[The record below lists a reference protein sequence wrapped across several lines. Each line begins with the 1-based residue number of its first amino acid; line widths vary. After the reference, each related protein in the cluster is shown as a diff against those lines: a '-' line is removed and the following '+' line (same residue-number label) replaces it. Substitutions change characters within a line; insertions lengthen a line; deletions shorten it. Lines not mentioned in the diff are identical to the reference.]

1 MRRLLAHRDARL
13 FLLGQSFSLLG
24 DTALWLALGLW
35 VKELTGSSSAAGLVF
50 LCIVAPQLLSP
61 LGGLLVDRVRRRTLL
76 LVVNPL
82 TALAVLP
89 LLLVRDAGD
98 VWIVYVVAT
107 LYGASYV
114 VLAAGQSALLVTLLP
129 AERLPSA
136 NAALQT
142 VREGLRLVAPVA
154 GAGLYTVAGGGAV
167 AILDATTFL
176 LATGALLALRLR
188 EPKPA
193 REAHHWLRATAAGAE
208 HVARTP
214 DLKRLVLASAVC
226 MLVIGFGETLI
237 FELPRALGKPD
248 SFYGVLMTVGGV
260 GAIIGAVT
268 ATRVMRRRGETALA
282 ALGMTIF
289 AIGCLLLM
297 DGVLWIVLAGKML
310 LNFGIPWM
318 FIGMVTLLQR
328 RTPGPLQ
335 GRAFAA
341 SEFALGLP
349 QTVGIAVGAG
359 LVALLDYRLLL
370 LVQAAVC
377 GATGTYLLI
386 RMRGPWRP
394 WTLISTTSWSMPTG
408 RRARMRARSWPRWR
422 RSGPRP

>member
-1 MRRLLAHRDARL
+1 MSRLLAHRDARL
-13 FLLGQSFSLLG
+13 FLLGQSLSLLG

-50 LCIVAPQLLSP
+50 LCIVAPGLLSP
-61 LGGLLVDRVRRRTLL
+61 LGGVLVDRMRRRSLL

-98 VWIVYVVAT
+98 VWMIYAVAT
-107 LYGASYV
+107 LYGTSYV
-114 VLAAGQSALLVTLLP
+114 VLAAGQSALLVTLVP
-129 AERLPSA
+129 AELLPSA

-176 LATGALLALRLR
+176 LATAALLALRLR
-188 EPKPA
+188 EPKP
-193 REAHHWLRATAAGAE
+193 EPSTEHWLRETLAGAR
-208 HVARTP
+208 HIARVP
-214 DLKRLVLASAVC
+214 ELKRLVLGMAVG
-226 MLVIGFGETLI
+226 MLVIGFGETVI
-237 FELPRALGKPD
+237 FEIPRALGRPD
-248 SFYGVLMTVGGV
+248 SFYGVLMAIGGV
-260 GAIIGAVT
+260 GAIVGALT
-268 ATRVMRRRGETALA
+268 ASTVMRRRGETALT

-289 AIGCLLLM
+289 AIGCLLM
-297 DGVLWIVLAGKML
+297 TDGYPAVIIAGKVL
-310 LNFGIPWM
+310 FNFGVPWM
-318 FIGMVTLLQR
+318 IIGMVTLIQR
-328 RTPGPLQ
+328 STPLSLQ

-349 QTVGIAVGAG
+349 QTLGIALGAG

-370 LVQAAVC
+370 LTQATVC
-377 GATGTYLLI
+377 GATGIFLL
-386 RMRGPWRP
+386 RRLTSNSSRAE
-394 WTLISTTSWSMPTG
+394 LST
-408 RRARMRARSWPRWR
+408 
-422 RSGPRP
+422 

>member
-1 MRRLLAHRDARL
+1 MRRLLGHRDARL
-13 FLLGQSFSLLG
+13 FLVGQSLSLLG

-50 LCIVAPQLLSP
+50 LCLAAPQLLSP
-61 LGGLLVDRVRRRTLL
+61 LGGLLVDRMRRRSLL

-98 VWIVYVVAT
+98 VWIIYVVAT
-107 LYGASYV
+107 LYGLSYV
-114 VLAAGQSALLVTLLP
+114 VLAAGQSALLVTMLPAELLP
-129 AERLPSA
+129 AA
-136 NAALQT
+136 NATLQT

-176 LATGALLALRLR
+176 LATVALIALRLR
-188 EPKPA
+188 EPKP
-193 REAHHWLRATAAGAE
+193 EPSGEPWLRETAAGAR
-208 HVARTP
+208 HIAARP
-214 DLKRLVLASAVC
+214 DLKRLVLSTAVC

-237 FELPRALGKPD
+237 FEIPAALGRPD
-248 SFYGVLMTVGGV
+248 SFYGVLMAIGGI
-260 GAIIGAVT
+260 GAIAGAVT
-268 ATRVMRRRGETALA
+268 ATRVMARRGETALA

-297 DGVLWIVLAGKML
+297 DGYLAVILLGKML
-310 LNFGIPWM
+310 FNFGIPWM
-318 FIGMVTLLQR
+318 FIGMVTLIQR
-328 RTPGPLQ
+328 STPGPLQ

-341 SEFALGLP
+341 SEFALGVP
-349 QTVGIAVGAG
+349 QTLGIALGAG

-370 LVQAAVC
+370 LVQAGVT
-377 GATGTYLLI
+377 GATGVYLLT
-386 RMRGPWRP
+386 RMRGSWPRWSM
-394 WTLISTTSWSMPTG
+394 ISTTSWSTPTG
-408 RRARMRARSWPRWR
+408 GRARTRGRSWPRWR
-422 RSGPRP
+422 RSDRKH